1 MSKKIIL
8 KNLHGPIF
16 SIITPFDN
24 KENIDFKNLK
34 KYINYLYKRGAKI
47 FYIMTYNSRFGLLS
61 ESEVIKLNVF
71 CIKLIKKLN
80 KKNIVITGEPYH
92 TSTSKSIEHLKIYER
107 EGNDIHAIIFGEK
120 YYSDNQLY
128 DHFLKINKASKKSLL
143 LHQQPLETGI
153 KSKSENNFYSIKV
166 LKKIFSLDKF
176 IAMKEDAKNTN
187 YTKLICKNLIPK
199 KILIITSGRGKKQ
212 WLEAKKFGCQSWL
225 SGISNLDPRIG
236 IKFYD
241 LITKKDY
248 KKINFFINNI
258 ENDFFKL
265 VDKYGWHLTIKSCL
279 EHIKIFNRYER
290 SPLQMISNKKHKD
303 VGIKLK
309 KIIKKTNSLFGEK
322 LFQ

>member
-16 SIITPFDN
+16 SIITPFDI

-128 DHFLKINKASKKSLL
+128 YHFLKINKASKKYLL
-143 LHQQPLETGI
+143 LHQQPLEAGI
-153 KSKSENNFYSIKV
+153 KSKNENNFYSIKV
-166 LKKIFSLDKF
+166 LRRIFSLDKF

-187 YTKLICKNLIPK
+187 YTKRICKNLISK
-199 KILIITSGRGKKQ
+199 KVVIITSGRGKKQ

-241 LITKKDY
+241 LINKKDY
-248 KKINFFINNI
+248 KKINFFIKNI
-258 ENDFFKL
+258 ENEFFNL

-309 KIIKKTNSLFGEK
+309 KIIKNTNNLFGEK

>member
-61 ESEVIKLNVF
+61 ELEIIKLNVF

-120 YYSDNQLY
+120 YYSDDQLY
-128 DHFLKINKASKKSLL
+128 NHFLKINKASKKFLL
-143 LHQQPLETGI
+143 LHQQPLEAGI
-153 KSKSENNFYSIKV
+153 NSNSESNFYSIEV

-176 IAMKEDAKNTN
+176 IAMKEDTKNNN
-187 YTKLICKNLIPK
+187 YTKAICKNLIPK
-199 KILIITSGRGKKQ
+199 KIVIITSGKGKKQ
-212 WLEAKKFGCQSWL
+212 WLKANKYGCQSWL

-236 IKFYD
+236 IRFYD
-241 LITKKDY
+241 LINKKDY
-248 KKINFFINNI
+248 KRINFFVKNI
-258 ENDFFKL
+258 EEDFFKL
-265 VDKYGWHLTIKSCL
+265 VDRYGWHLTIKSCL
-279 EHIKIFNRYER
+279 EHIKIFKRYER
-290 SPLQMISNKKHKD
+290 SPLQMISYKKHKYI
-303 VGIKLK
+303 GIKLK
-309 KIIKKTNSLFGEK
+309 KIIKKANYFFEEK